1 MTSEFFR
8 SELVRGDIQEMMEL
22 QQLCF
27 KYAMSFPLLNNEK
40 KLEYLEA
47 LQLMI
52 EKQEIMY
59 ARMQLSDDP
68 EAKTVLENMKQGIIM
83 MGADPNTDI
92 KTMFDELKRKVG
104 YMLKE
109 TQKEA

>member
-1 MTSEFFR
+1 MTSKFFK

-22 QQLCF
+22 QQICF
-27 KYAMSFPLLNNEK
+27 KYAMSFPLLNREK

-47 LQLMI
+47 LQMML

-68 EAKTVLENMKQGIIM
+68 EAKTVLENMKQGIVM
-83 MGADPNTDI
+83 MGADPNKDI
-92 KTMFDELKRKVG
+92 KTMFNELREKVEF
-104 YMLKE
+104 MLEE
-109 TQKEA
+109 TQKST

>member
-59 ARMQLSDDP
+59 ARMQLSDHP
-68 EAKTVLENMKQGIIM
+68 EAKPVLENMKQGIVM

-92 KTMFDELKRKVG
+92 KTMFSDLKRKVG
-104 YMLKE
+104 FMLKE
-109 TQKEA
+109 TQKGT

>member
-27 KYAMSFPLLNNEK
+27 KYAMSFPVLTQEK

-68 EAKTVLENMKQGIIM
+68 EAKSVRDNMKNAIVMLG
-83 MGADPNTDI
+83 GNPNLSVND
-92 KTMFDELKRKVG
+92 MFDDLLKK
-104 YMLKE
+104 LE
-109 TQKEA
+109 TFEKQIDK

>member
-27 KYAMSFPLLNNEK
+27 KYAMSFPVLTQEK

-47 LQLMI
+47 LAKMI

-68 EAKTVLENMKQGIIM
+68 EAKTVLENMKQGIVM
-83 MGADPNTDI
+83 LGADPNTDI

-104 YMLKE
+104 FMLKE
-109 TQKEA
+109 TQKDT